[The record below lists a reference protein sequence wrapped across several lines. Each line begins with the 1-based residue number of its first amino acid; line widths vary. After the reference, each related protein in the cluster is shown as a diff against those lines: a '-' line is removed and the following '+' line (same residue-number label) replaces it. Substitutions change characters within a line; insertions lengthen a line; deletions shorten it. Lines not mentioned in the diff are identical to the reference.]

1 MTWYEMIWNEMTWHD
16 MTWHDMK
23 YELLM
28 TENVM
33 IMTWHDMSK
42 WIGDNMK
49 WNDND
54 MTWGNELVHQR
65 QSGDR
70 IVHAPLYRK
79 TLQDLHWLPIKW
91 RMNYKVATLT
101 YKLLESGEPTY
112 LRSRITSKIFRSAL
126 RSSADERQLEP
137 NRVHPIRKLDHS
149 PFVVPHRQYGTACHM
164 TLELHR
170 LSLSFEA
177 DSKRTISSLP
187 FNILLWL

>member
-1 MTWYEMIWNEMTWHD
+1 MTWHG
-16 MTWHDMK
+16 MM

-54 MTWGNELVHQR
+54 ITWHEEMNWCICV
-65 QSGDR
+65 S
-70 IVHAPLYRK
+70 K

-91 RMNYKVATLT
+91 SMDYKVATST
-101 YKLLESGEPTY
+101 NKLLESGELTY
-112 LRSRITSKIFRSAL
+112 LRSRITSKILRRAL
-126 RSSADERQLEP
+126 RSSADERQLD
-137 NRVHPIRKLDHS
+137 RVHPIRKFDHA
-149 PFVVPHRQYGTACHM
+149 PFVVPHQQYGTACHM
-164 TLELHR
+164 TLELHH

-177 DSKRTISSLP
+177 DSKCIISGLP
-187 FNILLWL
+187 FNILLCF